1 MGLPIVIAIF
11 GKAASG
17 KDTFAR
23 ELVDAFGDSAHLVVS
38 TTTRPKRKNE
48 IDGIDYHFVN
58 KNTFRTKEY
67 LNEFVESTEY
77 NGWLYGIEYK
87 EILKDKIN
95 IAVVDFHGLLSLF
108 FSEHDII
115 PVYIHAPFFLRFQRY
130 IKRDGKFSFEIFRRS
145 AADTF
150 NFMVGKA
157 FCEKMED
164 FTKVNSAQDVAPKIK
179 KIQDIVHE
187 RTEKI

>member
-1 MGLPIVIAIF
+1 MRFPIVIAIF

-23 ELVDAFGDSAHLVVS
+23 KLAEAFGDSAHLVVS

-48 IDGIDYHFVN
+48 VDGVDYYFVDR
-58 KNTFRTKEY
+58 NTFRTKEY
-67 LNEFVESTEY
+67 LNEFVEFTEY
-77 NGWLYGIEYK
+77 NKWRYGIERK

-95 IAVVDFHGLLSLF
+95 IAVVDFHGLLSFF
-108 FSEHDII
+108 FSEHDVI
-115 PVYIHAPFFLRFQRY
+115 PVYMYAPLFLRLKRY

-150 NFMVGKA
+150 NFMVSKA
-157 FCEKMED
+157 FCEKMGD

-179 KIQDIVHE
+179 KIQDIVSG

>member
-23 ELVDAFGDSAHLVVS
+23 KLVDAFGTDAHLVVS

-48 IDGIDYHFVN
+48 IDGVDYHFVN
-58 KNTFRTKEY
+58 KNTFRAKEH

-77 NGWLYGIEYK
+77 NRWLYGIERK
-87 EILKDKIN
+87 EIFKDKIN
-95 IAVVDFHGLLSLF
+95 IAVVDFHGLISLF
-108 FSEHDII
+108 YEYDIV
-115 PVYIHAPFFLRFQRY
+115 PVYMCAPFFVRFGRY
-130 IKRDGKFSFEIFRRS
+130 IKRDGGFSFELIRRL

-157 FCEKMED
+157 FCKKMGD
-164 FTKVNSAQDVAPKIK
+164 FTKVNSAQDIALKIK
-179 KIQDIVHE
+179 KIQDIVRE

>member
-23 ELVDAFGDSAHLVVS
+23 KLVDAFGDSAHLVVS
-38 TTTRPKRKNE
+38 TTTRPKRKSE
-48 IDGIDYHFVN
+48 IDGIDYHFVD
-58 KNTFRTKEY
+58 KNTFKTKEY
-67 LNEFVESTEY
+67 LNEFVELTEY
-77 NGWLYGIEYK
+77 NGWYYGIEHK
-87 EILKDKIN
+87 EISKDNIN

-108 FSEHDII
+108 FSEYDVI
-115 PVYIHAPFFLRFQRY
+115 PVYMHAPLFLRLKRY
-130 IKRDGKFSFEIFRRS
+130 IKRDGKFSFELIRRL

-150 NFMVGKA
+150 KFEVGKA
-157 FCEKMED
+157 FCEKAGD
-164 FTKVNSAQDVAPKIK
+164 FTKVNSAQDVGPKIK
-179 KIQDIVHE
+179 KIQDIVYE

>member
-23 ELVDAFGDSAHLVVS
+23 KLVDAFGTDAHLVVS

-48 IDGIDYHFVN
+48 VDGVDYHFVD
-58 KNTFRTKEY
+58 KNIFRAKEY
-67 LNEFVESTEY
+67 LNEFIESTEY
-77 NGWLYGIEYK
+77 NGWYYGIERK
-87 EILKDKIN
+87 EISKDKIN
-95 IAVVDFHGLLSLF
+95 IVVVDFHGLISLF
-108 FSEHDII
+108 FSEHDVV
-115 PVYIHAPFFLRFQRY
+115 PVYMHAPFFLRLKRY
-130 IKRDGKFSFEIFRRS
+130 IKRDGKFSFEMIRRWGV
-145 AADTF
+145 DTF

-157 FCEKMED
+157 LCKKVGD
-164 FTKVNSAQDVAPKIK
+164 FTKVNSAQDVGPKIK
-179 KIQDIVHE
+179 EIQDIVYT

>member
-17 KDTFAR
+17 KDIFAR
-23 ELVDAFGDSAHLVVS
+23 KLVDAFGDSAHLVIS

-48 IDGIDYHFVN
+48 VDNIDYHFVD
-58 KNTFRTKEY
+58 KNTFRAKEY
-67 LNEFVESTEY
+67 LNEFVEFTEY
-77 NGWLYGIEYK
+77 NGWRYGIERK
-87 EILKDKIN
+87 EIFKDKIN

-108 FSEHDII
+108 FSEHEVI
-115 PVYIHAPFFLRFQRY
+115 PVYMHAPFFLRLKRY
-130 IKRDGKFSFEIFRRS
+130 TKRDGKFSFELIRRL

-157 FCEKMED
+157 FCKKVGD